1 VAWVDGKIEMTG
13 AAGGV
18 QVAYAG
24 TGEYSF
30 IDIVG
35 QAIQGGSNALAGAI
49 YEEMEEIKAKSQEIV
64 PLRFGILR
72 ASADA
77 VGVNIQQVGLKGSV
91 AIGYGGAAWAYS
103 IIQHQ
108 TPPPDEAGEGELA
121 FRHAAGRT
129 WKYLERPV
137 MEAIPGLD
145 ARLGAKVAARLA
157 AG

>member
-1 VAWVDGKIEMTG
+1 MAWVDGKIELKG
-13 AAGGV
+13 FASGRESLIPLVVGV
-18 QVAYAG
+18 V
-24 TGEYSF
+24 ES
-30 IDIVG
+30 
-35 QAIQGGSNALAGAI
+35 GSDALAGAI

-64 PLRFGILR
+64 PLRFGTLR

-77 VGVNIQQVGLKGSV
+77 VGVNVQQSGLNGYV

-103 IIQHQ
+103 ILQHQ
-108 TPPPDEAGEGELA
+108 TPPPGEAEEGELT

-137 MEAIPGLD
+137 MAAVNGMD
-145 ARLGAKVAARLA
+145 ARLAAKIRARLA